1 MLTDVLSISNRVW
14 AALEPGS
21 AAGAEQKAE
30 VGYLNLSLYARWEC
44 AGG

>member
-21 AAGAEQKAE
+21 GAGAEQKAE
-30 VGYLNLSLYARWEC
+30 VSLNLSLYARWEC